1 MPKPQKILKGDG
13 RKWTTLEQ
21 GTWLRNQIPSYLLAK
36 SGGNRGLQVF
46 WEKLFNGW
54 FSQWPEAAAPSFLP
68 PQADSTAAP
77 AAAEEDADTMGITK
91 LVRIMILLL
100 YRFKADYFMAT
111 APQAVV

>member
-1 MPKPQKILKGDG
+1 MPKPAKISKGDG

-21 GTWLRNQIPSYLLAK
+21 GTWLRDQIPSYLAAK
-36 SGGNRGLQVF
+36 SGGQRGLQVF
-46 WEKLFNGW
+46 WEKLFKGW

-91 LVRIMILLL
+91 LVCVMILLP
-100 YRFKADYFMAT
+100 YCFKADYFLAI